1 MGECIVIYFYSKT
14 NCMHN
19 CSSLLNITLHVSEG
33 LSVHH
38 QEFKNVRTALSIRHT
53 GLLTAC

>member
-1 MGECIVIYFYSKT
+1 MIYFYSKT